1 MATWMDRVLAA
12 VGMGNRKTEA
22 DVSFEPAQAGRGQD
36 DSTVGA
42 DPSPEFH
49 GLPDDKPSGQADGPA
64 KEPGGP

>member
-1 MATWMDRVLAA
+1 
-12 VGMGNRKTEA
+12 MGNRKTEA

-42 DPSPEFH
+42 DPSPDFH